1 MFTSLFAHRDYL
13 RLFIAQSSA
22 LFGTGLTT
30 VALGLLAYELAG
42 ADAAAVLGL
51 ALTIKMVVYV
61 TVAPVVGAYADRV
74 PRRIFLVSLNV
85 IRAGV
90 VSALPFVD
98 QIWHIYVLIAVLQTA
113 SAAFTPTYQAVIPD
127 ILPDERD
134 YTRALSAAQL
144 AATMETLLSP
154 MLAAAALAL
163 ISFHWLFVGTAIGF
177 VASAALV
184 MSTRIPNAGA
194 AADGSLGE
202 RIAVGLRIF
211 LATPRLRGL
220 LALNLVIAAAG
231 SIVMVNTVNFARDT
245 LGGDQADVA
254 KLLAANGFGTM
265 VVALV
270 LPRIL
275 DRIDARPVM
284 LTGATTLLTGLA
296 AAVALSMT
304 DAGNWHRIAATAVW
318 AIIGAGTAA
327 VLTPTG
333 QVLRRSSHPADRPA
347 LFAAQFSLS
356 HLAWLVTYPLTGW
369 LTTSA
374 GLTATWATL
383 AVLATG
389 AAAGAIR
396 LWPRHDPAELT
407 HLHEIGTVD
416 PARLTDA
423 VRLNDGLYQHTHVFV
438 IDAEHP
444 RWPARSHL
452 PAA

>member
-1 MFTSLFAHRDYL
+1 MTSLFAHRDYL

-42 ADAAAVLGL
+42 ADAAAILGI
-51 ALTIKMVVYV
+51 ALTVKMVVYV

-177 VASAALV
+177 VVSAALV

-304 DAGNWHRIAATAVW
+304 DAGDWHRIAATAVW

-423 VRLNDGLYQHTHVFV
+423 VRLNDGLYQHTHVYV

>member
-444 RWPARSHL
+444 R
-452 PAA
+452 